1 MMFDRLLQVLA
12 MALGLSL
19 AMAVAGQCRL
29 AYPHE
34 MTMEVTYE
42 DE

>member
-1 MMFDRLLQVLA
+1 MMFDRLLQVLGL
-12 MALGLSL
+12 ALGLSL

-29 AYPHE
+29 AYPAD
-34 MTMEVTYE
+34 TAMEVTYG